1 MHMCVFVWRAEAR
14 LGVLWQLLP
23 VLVDEEKLPLD
34 LKRLMN
40 KLQDAECLVG
50 VSRLL
55 IGALPWPEW
64 GAVCLHPES
73 VVEARWGCLEKGQEL
88 GGGDGARRIPPQLLA
103 CLTSVLGTCQARDFR
118 GEGAPKR

>member
-1 MHMCVFVWRAEAR
+1 MRVWGEEPPSLQMPRDGVCVHMCVFVWRAEAR

-50 VSRLL
+50 VSPSSS
-55 IGALPWPEW
+55 APF
-64 GAVCLHPES
+64 H
-73 VVEARWGCLEKGQEL
+73 GQSGVPSASIL
-88 GGGDGARRIPPQLLA
+88 SQW
-103 CLTSVLGTCQARDFR
+103 
-118 GEGAPKR
+118 